1 MGNSA
6 SCMHKCILQY
16 NKNMLL
22 QIASLSAIVLLK
34 NQRRISNGVGFPL
47 TTANFI
53 QLLVRLNLL
62 VNQVVLLCSHV
73 TNTFISLECVRKA
86 VVFPN
91 CTAEIGPGQWI
102 KCGWLFSLPN
112 VWTSLQGELRRTFIT
127 TYCDFYQKQVQQIDF
142 YSHFFNT
149 AEKDNWL

>member
-1 MGNSA
+1 
-6 SCMHKCILQY
+6 MHKCILQY

-22 QIASLSAIVLLK
+22 QIASVSAIVLLK

-91 CTAEIGPGQWI
+91 CTAEIGPGKWM
-102 KCGWLFSLPN
+102 KCG
-112 VWTSLQGELRRTFIT
+112 
-127 TYCDFYQKQVQQIDF
+127 
-142 YSHFFNT
+142 
-149 AEKDNWL
+149 